1 MAQVRLT
8 GDPYV
13 VHLVE
18 TACIVEC
25 LLEITLKEADERRAL
40 CAGHLLLLT
49 RGHSRRCT
57 LCGGCSAATGLSPT

>member
-1 MAQVRLT
+1 MDVLREAAHRKEGVSQVRLT

-25 LLEITLKEADERRAL
+25 LLETTLKEADERRAL
-40 CAGHLLLLT
+40 
-49 RGHSRRCT
+49 RCGNSLQYT
-57 LCGGCSAATGLSPT
+57 QNQ

>member
-1 MAQVRLT
+1 MRLT

-25 LLEITLKEADERRAL
+25 LLEITLKEADERLAQF
-40 CAGHLLLLT
+40 AGNLLLFT
-49 RGHSRRCT
+49 
-57 LCGGCSAATGLSPT
+57 

>member
-1 MAQVRLT
+1 MRLT

-40 CAGHLLLLT
+40 CAGKLLLFT
-49 RGHSRRCT
+49 RVHSRRYT
-57 LCGGCSAATGLSPT
+57 YCGDAAMTGSSPP